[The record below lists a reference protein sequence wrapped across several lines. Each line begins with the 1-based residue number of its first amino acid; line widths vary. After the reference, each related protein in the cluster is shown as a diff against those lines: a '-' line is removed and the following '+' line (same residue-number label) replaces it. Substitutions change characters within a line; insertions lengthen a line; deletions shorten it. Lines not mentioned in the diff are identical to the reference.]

1 MKYYCILLLALAI
14 CSCSQKPDAQKI
26 IDKSIA
32 FYGMDKLNQKT
43 ISFDFREK
51 HFLVRLNGGNYFYES
66 TFTTDSLGKVKDQ
79 LSNKGFVR
87 QVNGLVCPQLEKDS
101 INYMAAINSVVYF
114 ALLPLKLNDAATQKK
129 YLRTIKIKD
138 KNYEQIQVSFSVQN
152 GGKDHDDVFYFW
164 FDSNDYSMD
173 YFAYSSGGNRFRAVS
188 AIKEVNGLKL
198 QNYINY
204 KALEN
209 EKNKLLDYSSVY
221 EQNNLIKL
229 SEINF
234 ENIKLE

>member
-229 SEINF
+229 SEIDF
-234 ENIKLE
+234 ENIKVE